1 MTGLGFGRPYCAI
14 CANRDLTILCQ
25 TGRIESEAPA
35 MRTTAQPPDPGAPP
49 PANGCGGRFELAL
62 VAAFKAGSAP
72 PPGGDRGPRG

>member
-1 MTGLGFGRPYCAI
+1 
-14 CANRDLTILCQ
+14 
-25 TGRIESEAPA
+25 